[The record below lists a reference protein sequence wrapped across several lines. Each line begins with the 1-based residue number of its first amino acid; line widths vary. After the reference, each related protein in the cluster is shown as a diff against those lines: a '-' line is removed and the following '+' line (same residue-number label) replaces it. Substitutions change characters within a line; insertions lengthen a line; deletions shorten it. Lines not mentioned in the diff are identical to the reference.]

1 MRELDCLIVGAGI
14 AGITAG
20 IYLKRSNLSALVLD
34 KDAPGG
40 KLNNI
45 HRIDNYPGVAK
56 IAGPELAMALY
67 NQASELGVAFDYGA
81 VSEVKKEGD
90 LFHVYTD
97 VDEFLAKALIIA
109 TGIENK
115 KLGVPG
121 EEKYNGKGVS
131 YCATCDGNFF
141 KGKPMVV
148 YGYKDHAVE
157 DAIYLSSLAS
167 EVLLLAPEVL
177 QTTSAHREELLS
189 LPNVTLIEGAT
200 LLEAKGE
207 EKLSSVVYEVGEEKK
222 EFACAGL
229 FQLYGE
235 KSSSMFLSSLGVN
248 LNKGYILVD
257 ASMATNVPG
266 LYAAGD
272 VIDKKLRQLVNA
284 AGEASVAASSAIA
297 YIHSLKAKK

>member
-1 MRELDCLIVGAGI
+1 METLDCLIIGSGI

-20 IYLKRSNLSALVLD
+20 IYLKRSNLKALLLD

-45 HRIDNYPGVAK
+45 HRIDNYPGVPR

-67 NQASELGVAFDYGA
+67 TQANELGVAFDYGA
-81 VSEVKKEGD
+81 VNEVQKEGNYF
-90 LFHVYTD
+90 LVRTD
-97 VDEFLAKALIIA
+97 VNEYRAKTLIIA

-121 EEKYNGKGVS
+121 EERFNGKGVS

-167 EVLLLAPEVL
+167 HVTLLAPEPL
-177 QTTSAHREELLS
+177 QTTQAHQEELLS
-189 LPNVTLIEGAT
+189 ANNVTLIEGAK

-207 EKLSSVVYEVGEEKK
+207 ERLTSIAY
-222 EFACAGL
+222 EFAGETKELPTAAL

-235 KSSSMFLSSLGVN
+235 KSSSMFLSSLGVET
-248 LNKGYILVD
+248 NKGFIKVD
-257 ASMATNVPG
+257 ANMATNVPG
-266 LYAAGD
+266 LFAAGD
-272 VIDKKLRQLVNA
+272 VLDKRLRQLVNA
-284 AGEASVAASSAIA
+284 AGEASIAATSAIA
-297 YIHSLKAKK
+297 YARTIKV

>member
-1 MRELDCLIVGAGI
+1 MREFDCLIVGAGI

-56 IAGPELAMALY
+56 IAGPELAMTLY

>member
-1 MRELDCLIVGAGI
+1 MDRYDCLIIGAGI

-45 HRIDNYPGVAK
+45 HRIDNYPGTPK

-67 NQASELGVAFDYGA
+67 NQASELGVTFDYGA
-81 VSEVKKEGD
+81 VSEIKKVDGI
-90 LFHVYTD
+90 FVVTTD
-97 VDEFLAKALIIA
+97 MTSYEAKSIIVA

-121 EEKYNGKGVS
+121 EAEFNGKGVS

-141 KGKPMVV
+141 KGKPVVV

-167 EVLLLAPEVL
+167 SVLLLAPEVL
-177 QTTSAHREELLS
+177 ETTQAHREELLS
-189 LPNVTLIEGAT
+189 AGNVTLVENAK
-200 LLEAKGE
+200 LLQILGENKVSGVRYETDQGEKEAE
-207 EKLSSVVYEVGEEKK
+207 TDAV
-222 EFACAGL
+222 
-229 FQLYGE
+229 FQLFGE

-248 LNKGYILVD
+248 MNKGFIEVD
-257 ASMATNVPG
+257 ANMKTNVEG

-272 VIDKKLRQLVNA
+272 VLDKKLRQLVNA
-284 AGEASVAASSAIA
+284 AGEASVAATSAIS
-297 YIHSLKAKK
+297 YVHSLKK

>member
-1 MRELDCLIVGAGI
+1 MKELDCLIVGAGI

-20 IYLKRSNLSALVLD
+20 IYLKRSNLNALVLD

-45 HRIDNYPGVAK
+45 HRIDNYPGLPK

-67 NQASELGVAFDYGA
+67 NQANELGVAFDYGA
-81 VSEVKKEGD
+81 VSEVRKEDGG
-90 LFHVYTD
+90 FRVYSD
-97 VDEFLAKALIIA
+97 VAEYVAKTLIIA

-121 EEKYNGKGVS
+121 EERLNGKGVS

-141 KGKPMVV
+141 KGRPMVV

-167 EVLLLAPEVL
+167 QVTLLAPEPL
-177 QTTSAHREELLS
+177 QTTEAHRDELLA
-189 LPNVTLIEGAT
+189 LDNVRLIEGAI
-200 LLEAKGE
+200 LLEARGE
-207 EKLSSVVYEVGEEKK
+207 TALESVLYRVGEE
-222 EFACAGL
+222 EIELPSAAL

-235 KSSSMFLSSLGVN
+235 KSSSMFLSSLGVDT
-248 LNKGYILVD
+248 NKGYIKVD

-266 LYAAGD
+266 LFAAGD
-272 VIDKKLRQLVNA
+272 VIDKRLRQLVNA
-284 AGEASVAASSAIA
+284 AGEASVAATSAIA
-297 YIHSLKAKK
+297 YIHSLKKA